1 MKLETIAMDTTSI
14 EAEWLKD
21 LLIEIS
27 LLERSLPN
35 ISIHCD
41 YWSAID
47 KCHQENANMKMN
59 QYLKVRHKSLRCK
72 MKNHV
77 IVLDFVRFEKNLT
90 DYLTKGLSGIVVLE
104 SSKGMS
110 SNP

>member
-1 MKLETIAMDTTSI
+1 
-14 EAEWLKD
+14 
-21 LLIEIS
+21 
-27 LLERSLPN
+27 
-35 ISIHCD
+35 
-41 YWSAID
+41 
-47 KCHQENANMKMN
+47 
-59 QYLKVRHKSLRCK
+59 